1 MPARAARHTAQRPR
15 HTDNR
20 SAEKR
25 ERDKFYKRAAWRKF
39 RAWFLSQPDNVVCA
53 ECRRLPSIEVDHIQ
67 TVADRPDLA
76 LDPSNCRGLCVSCH
90 SRRTMQDQNDHRR
103 AGEG

>member
-39 RAWFLSQPDNVVCA
+39 RAWFL
-53 ECRRLPSIEVDHIQ
+53 
-67 TVADRPDLA
+67 
-76 LDPSNCRGLCVSCH
+76 
-90 SRRTMQDQNDHRR
+90 
-103 AGEG
+103 